1 MNDAAASVVPVC
13 YSLSF
18 TTGTLLA
25 REAALLAPLYAQHR
39 DWEEVRCLAL
49 DCNVLQVRTHST
61 GIRLVRETVKRLSAL
76 TDDEVALVTE
86 VTASERSH
94 LMWAAACRRYELIG
108 EFAEEVLRERF
119 LLLAPTLGHQDFDS
133 FVRSKA
139 LWHEELVEIKDST
152 LRKLRS
158 NVFRM
163 LKEAG
168 LLSVAGRIMPALLSE
183 RLSVALGSHTPSDL
197 RFFPIRP
204 MAGEVTAL

>member
-1 MNDAAASVVPVC
+1 MDGTSASSRR

-18 TTGTLLA
+18 TTGALLA
-25 REAALLAPLYAQHR
+25 REAALLAPLCVQHR
-39 DWEEVRCLAL
+39 DWETVRGLAL
-49 DCNVLQVRTHST
+49 DSNVLQVRTHST
-61 GIRLVRETVKRLSAL
+61 GIRLVRETLKRLSAL

-119 LLLAPTLGHQDFDS
+119 LLLAPTLDHQDFDG

-168 LLSVAGRIMPALLSE
+168 LLSAAGRIMPALLSE
-183 RLSVALGSHTPSDL
+183 RLTLALGSRTPSDL
-197 RFFPIRP
+197 RFFPILP
-204 MAGEVTAL
+204 MTGEVTAL

>member
-1 MNDAAASVVPVC
+1 MNDAAASVAPAR
-13 YSLSF
+13 YALSF
-18 TTGTLLA
+18 TTGTLLS
-25 REAALLAPLYAQHR
+25 REAALLAPLYVQHR
-39 DWEEVRCLAL
+39 GWETARRLAL
-49 DCNVLQVRTHST
+49 ESNVLQVRTHST
-61 GIRLVRETVKRLSAL
+61 GIRLVRETVKRLSVL
-76 TDDEVALVTE
+76 TDDEVALLAE
-86 VTASERSH
+86 VTASERSN

-119 LLLAPTLGHQDFDS
+119 LLLAPTLDHQDFDS

-139 LWHEELVEIKDST
+139 LWHEEVAEIKDST

-204 MAGEVTAL
+204 MAGEVSAL

>member
-1 MNDAAASVVPVC
+1 MDTESSVTPGR
-13 YSLSF
+13 YALSF
-18 TTGTLLA
+18 TTGAILA
-25 REAALLAPLYAQHR
+25 REAALLAPLFVQHR
-39 DWEEVRCLAL
+39 DWETVRRLAL
-49 DCNVLQVRTHST
+49 DSNVLQVRTHST
-61 GIRLVRETVKRLSAL
+61 GIRLVRETVKRLSVLA
-76 TDDEVALVTE
+76 DDEVALVAE

-139 LWHEELVEIKDST
+139 LWHDEVAEIKDST

-163 LKEAG
+163 MKEAG

-183 RLSVALGSHTPSDL
+183 RISVALGSHTPSDL